1 MKKLQAFTS
10 FGPLNVKV
18 QMAENAKFRSV
29 RYLTTQAIRNQL
41 SDETELFSAMFCYRE
56 LKKVMISTLTHGYGG
71 GSKRRSEQLSFLMDK
86 IGGRPVKM
94 GMFANLV
101 GDLQMRTMLIR
112 STLQPSLDTPQM
124 TDDTLS
130 AGCTLWYAFRLMRDC
145 PAIFRSSNL
154 TQNPEVVNI
163 MDVIH
168 AWKLLGWCWRMLA
181 NTERQS
187 NRPQDTPAT
196 EPILHVDD
204 VVEEVHPDTEGLN
217 LLEGQSLTSARIGH
231 VTVEEAEACTI
242 DPAIFLGVSDAVAS
256 SLAADTRTG
265 ATGEYRAPPGAT
277 GTYIRQGD

>member
-1 MKKLQAFTS
+1 
-10 FGPLNVKV
+10 
-18 QMAENAKFRSV
+18 
-29 RYLTTQAIRNQL
+29 
-41 SDETELFSAMFCYRE
+41 MFCYRE

-130 AGCTLWYAFRLMRDC
+130 AGCTLWYALRLMRYC

-163 MDVIH
+163 MDIIH
-168 AWKLLGWCWRMLA
+168 AWKLLG
-181 NTERQS
+181 S
-187 NRPQDTPAT
+187 QDAPAT

-242 DPAIFLGVSDAVAS
+242 DPVIFLGVSDAVAS
-256 SLAADTRTG
+256 SLVADTRTG
-265 ATGEYRAPPGAT
+265 ATGEYREPPGAT
-277 GTYIRQGD
+277 GTYVRQGD